1 MADPS
6 AGNFTVAQLRASVAA
21 SQSNVVSS
29 QPAASEAA
37 APPREEGPTMSQKMW
52 HIATN
57 LTDCIH
63 VRCVNYRVLNTSL
76 WKAATSFFTVVLLFG
91 SQIHHL
97 WLPPNADG
105 AMDVLY
111 GVTFLFFMVDMG
123 LRVYAEPNY
132 FQFQFGLCWY
142 HNNTSF
148 ESGSC
153 LLGSFM
159 FWCDFISMM
168 TLLYEISK
176 INQGLAE
183 TPEVTIDL
191 DDHGRPVSKNLLLR
205 EHVVTKGLT
214 SKR

>member
-37 APPREEGPTMSQKMW
+37 APVREEGPTMSQKMW
-52 HIATN
+52 NMAIN

-76 WKAATSFFTVVLLFG
+76 WKAATGFFTAVLLFG

-97 WLPPNADG
+97 WMPSQADE
-105 AMDVLY
+105 AMDVVY
-111 GVTFLFFMVDMG
+111 GVAFLFFVADMG

-132 FQFQFGLCWY
+132 FQFQFGHCGY
-142 HNNTSF
+142 HNNYSF

-153 LLGSFM
+153 QLGSFM
-159 FWCDFISMM
+159 FWCDLISMM
-168 TLLYEISK
+168 ALLYDISI
-176 INQGLAE
+176 INQGNAI
-183 TPEVTIDL
+183 TPEEEIIL
-191 DDHGRPVSKNLLLR
+191 DENGRPVRRIDLLNAYFYGFLPVC
-205 EHVVTKGLT
+205 H
-214 SKR
+214 